1 MPKRVAHCMSAAS
14 PELRILDRHGT
25 KYRNATVA
33 AGAVRG
39 LKRPALLMPPA
50 IEAAKLAKALAA
62 MQFTV
67 CRALK

>member
-1 MPKRVAHCMSAAS
+1 MPKRVAYCMAAAS
-14 PELRILDRHGT
+14 PDVRILDRYGT

-62 MQFTV
+62 MKFLT
-67 CRALK
+67 CRVLK